1 MTDLA
6 QTDTAHSV
14 ETQATELLAAFGE
27 DQGSQN
33 ESAPLDAALEAE
45 APEAEAPELY
55 TVKVN
60 GEELQVTKD
69 ELLSGYSRQADY
81 TRKAQALAEERKALE
96 SAASQRVAQSD
107 ETMRMKAVLLGLDH
121 KMAQYDST
129 DWAAKT
135 AEHPAQA
142 QAEFMQL
149 MQAKDIRNK
158 LAAELSTLEQAE
170 QKEVQAT
177 YAKQI
182 EAAKAKLAELIPDF
196 ESVRPQLL
204 AAGQEYGFEAQEL
217 HSIVDPRLLVVLRD
231 AANWQKYKTEVAKQ
245 PSPTSTTAPVTP
257 IKSRQSTPVAQGF
270 SVDNYLADIL

>member
-1 MTDLA
+1 MTDQA
-6 QTDTAHSV
+6 QTDTPDLAD
-14 ETQATELLAAFGE
+14 EAAELLAAFGE
-27 DQGSQN
+27 DQTTSAAD
-33 ESAPLDAALEAE
+33 ESTTPTTALET
-45 APEAEAPELY
+45 EAPELY

-96 SAASQRVAQSD
+96 STVTQRAAHSD
-107 ETMRMKAVLLGLDH
+107 ETMRMKAVILGLDH
-121 KMAQYDST
+121 KMAQYDNV
-129 DWAAKT
+129 DWAVKT
-135 AEHPAQA
+135 AENPTQA
-142 QAEFMQL
+142 QADFMQL

-158 LAAELSTLEQAE
+158 LATELNTREQAE
-170 QKEVQAT
+170 QQEFQAT
-177 YAKQI
+177 YTKQLD
-182 EAAKAKLAELIPDF
+182 AAKAKLAELIPDF

-217 HSIVDPRLLVVLRD
+217 HNIVDPRLIVVLRD
-231 AANWQKYKTEVAKQ
+231 AANWRKYKTEVAKQ